1 MHNMT
6 ERKFDQILQIKT
18 DGLRESQEQTEKY
31 NRYEATPYAALEK
44 LVKQYRLQP
53 GDQVVDF
60 GSGKGRISFFLHYH
74 FDVPVT
80 GIEINTLTYEEAMAN
95 KQQYEQNNPHL
106 TAPIKFEY
114 NYAEQYTI
122 DPKDNVFYFFNPFSL
137 KIFKQVIYNI
147 LASTRQHKRKV
158 DLVLY
163 YPLPEFKNFL
173 DQETPFLLNQ
183 SIKAYKKHGKYGEF
197 LIYRIE

>member
-1 MHNMT
+1 MT

-31 NRYEATPYAALEK
+31 NRYEATPYVALEK
-44 LVKQYRLQP
+44 LIDQYKLQP

-80 GIEINTLTYEEAMAN
+80 GIEINTLTYEEAMIN

-106 TAPIKFEY
+106 TAPIKFEC

-173 DQETPFLLNQ
+173 DQETPFLLSE